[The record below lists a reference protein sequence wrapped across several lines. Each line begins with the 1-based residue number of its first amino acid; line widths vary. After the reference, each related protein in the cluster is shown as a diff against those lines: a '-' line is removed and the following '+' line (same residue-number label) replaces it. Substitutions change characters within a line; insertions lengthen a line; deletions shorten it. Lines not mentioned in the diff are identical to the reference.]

1 MSKIFMIH
9 KVEPFEVKIF
19 NSRVSMRSEREEFS
33 IVINGR
39 KSAQKLLK
47 SFFHFLSA
55 RNAVNKYKKAT
66 KIFTL
71 NCSLWLFLNFY

>member
-1 MSKIFMIH
+1 MERKY
-9 KVEPFEVKIF
+9 
-19 NSRVSMRSEREEFS
+19 SERDIS
-33 IVINGR
+33 HGGGCINC
-39 KSAQKLLK
+39 QQ

>member
-39 KSAQKLLK
+39 KSAQKL
-47 SFFHFLSA
+47 HEI
-55 RNAVNKYKKAT
+55 
-66 KIFTL
+66 IF
-71 NCSLWLFLNFY
+71 SLPLCP